1 MKLEILSF
9 TWNLFR
15 SDTVISITSN
25 TKSWQIT
32 ILNNHAPLVSVLIP
46 WIIKVVYINEVWLK
60 EEKDFAIWWWI
71 LEVSNSQVK
80 LLINMLISVD
90 ILDIQEAEHAKHKA
104 LELMDRYKGSKDR
117 VEMERFIE
125 AEDML
130 LKSLAQLKLW
140 HLSK

>member
-9 TWNLFR
+9 TWNLFKC
-15 SDTVISITSN
+15 DTVVSITSS

-32 ILNNHAPLVSVLIP
+32 ILDNHTPLVSVLVP

-60 EEKDFAIWWWI
+60 NEKDFAIWWWI

-80 LLINMLISVD
+80 LLISMLVTVD
-90 ILDIQEAEHAKHKA
+90 VLDIQEAEHAKHKA
-104 LELMDRYKGSKDR
+104 LELMERYKWSKDSM
-117 VEMERFIE
+117 EMDKYLE

-130 LKSLAQLKLW
+130 LKSLAQLKLGV
-140 HLSK
+140 HSK

>member
-9 TWNLFR
+9 TWNLFK
-15 SDTVISITSN
+15 SDTVVSITSA
-25 TKSWQIT
+25 TKSGQIT
-32 ILNNHAPLVSVLIP
+32 ILDNHAPLVSVLIP

-60 EEKDFAIWWWI
+60 TETDFAIWGWI

-80 LLINMLISVD
+80 LLINMLITVD
-90 ILDIQEAEHAKHKA
+90 VLDIQEAEQAKHRA
-104 LELMDRYKGSKDR
+104 LELMERYKWSKDKM
-117 VEMERFIE
+117 EMAKFIE

-140 HLSK
+140 DHWK